1 MYNFEYQTFT
11 SFSIFFLLGI
21 ITFTE
26 VKDLTTS
33 YTTKTMQTFL
43 NYDLSQTMIMVIAA
57 NCMKPQLKSKVY
69 GKLTFCALSR
79 LSALF
84 AAVPQR
90 LNQELSG

>member
-1 MYNFEYQTFT
+1 
-11 SFSIFFLLGI
+11 
-21 ITFTE
+21 
-26 VKDLTTS
+26 
-33 YTTKTMQTFL
+33 
-43 NYDLSQTMIMVIAA
+43 MVIAA

-90 LNQELSG
+90 LNQELSGWYCGGSVHFLSPT